1 MACSKYNLTNTGS
14 TIVNFSYRRCD
25 DSMWDY
31 QVELLPN
38 QSKNIWLID
47 DTYTVAPAFKSVITL
62 VDDGAFPPIDV
73 TNTPTPSNSPT
84 PTNSPTPSVTATQTP
99 TNTQTPTPTET
110 LSETVAE
117 TPTPTPTQTP
127 WDYCYSFN
135 GGFNQQAEAA
145 FEDNLGRIVFG
156 GLFTSYSGIPFN
168 RIVRINSDASVDDT
182 FNIGTGFDGAVYDVE
197 PQSDNKILVG
207 GFFGSYSGVSFGK
220 IVRLNVDGSIDYT
233 FSVGTGFDNVVWVIR
248 VQSDGKI
255 LVGGG
260 YTQYNGNSHP
270 HLIRLNSDGSVD
282 NTFDLGTGLN
292 GDVYEIILQN
302 DGKIIILG
310 DFTSVDGNTHNRIVR
325 LNDDGS
331 IDNTFNSGTG
341 FNGTVYSGLIDEGQI
356 VAVGGFFEYSGQTN
370 RQIVKL
376 NSDGSIDDTFDSGA
390 GFTRFSGLS
399 FSTTIIKY
407 TDKYFVLG
415 DFDTYNGGTANG
427 LIQLNQDG
435 SINVSF
441 NYGTG
446 LVFSSG
452 TFNTGIILNNGVH
465 VVFGEFSQ
473 YKGSEVNDIAFINP
487 FGTLLNCPYPTP
499 TPTTT
504 PTPTVTPT

>member
-1 MACSKYNLTNTGS
+1 MSGLTTNVTYLPESGGTIDLGVQTFPFNYISDYYWGTYNCY
-14 TIVNFSYRRCD
+14 V
-25 DSMWDY
+25 
-31 QVELLPN
+31 P
-38 QSKNIWLID
+38 
-47 DTYTVAPAFKSVITL
+47 TYATTYSV
-62 VDDGAFPPIDV
+62 VVSEPEAD
-73 TNTPTPSNSPT
+73 PT
-84 PTNSPTPSVTATQTP
+84 PTST
-99 TNTQTPTPTET
+99 
-110 LSETVAE
+110 E
-117 TPTPTPTQTP
+117 TPTPTPTP

-135 GGFNQQAEAA
+135 EWFNDQAEAA
-145 FEDNLGRIVFG
+145 IEDNSGRIIFG

-168 RIVRINSDASVDDT
+168 RIVRVNSDVSVDDT
-182 FNIGTGFDGAVYDVE
+182 FNIGTGFDEAVFDVE
-197 PQSDNKILVG
+197 L
-207 GFFGSYSGVSFGK
+207 
-220 IVRLNVDGSIDYT
+220 
-233 FSVGTGFDNVVWVIR
+233 
-248 VQSDGKI
+248 QSDGKI
-255 LVGGG
+255 LVGGFFNSYDG
-260 YTQYNGNSHP
+260 VSSEKIIRLNVDGSIDNTFNIGIGFNNSVFVIKPQSDGKILVGGSFTQYNDYFYP
-270 HLIRLNSDGSVD
+270 YLIRLNSNGSID
-282 NTFDLGTGLN
+282 ETFNLGSSLN
-292 GDVYEIILQN
+292 GTVYNIIIQN
-302 DGKIIILG
+302 DGKKIILG
-310 DFTSVDGNTHNRIVR
+310 DFTTVDGNSHIRIVR

-331 IDNTFNSGTG
+331 IDYTFNSGTG
-341 FNGTVYSGLIDEGQI
+341 FNGTTYSGLIDEGQI
-356 VAVGGFFEYSGQTN
+356 LVVGAFFEYDGQTN

-446 LVFSSG
+446 LLFSAG
-452 TFNTGIILNNGVH
+452 TFNTGIILENGVH

-473 YKGSEVNDIAFINP
+473 YKGFEVNDIALINP

-504 PTPTVTPT
+504 STPTVTPT